1 MIIQRWAIRVHK
13 WVALIVGI
21 QIVLWIAGG
30 LVMSALSLEIVRG
43 EHNIEDPVELA
54 PLPVS
59 EVLGIAEAARL
70 AELDVL
76 GIESVVLGRWLDRTV
91 YRFNPAEGRVTLVDA
106 VTGERL
112 SPLSEEMAIA
122 VARADYAGD
131 ETIAAVEYFEEPTWE
146 YRRAH
151 PAWRVS
157 IDDGEGTR
165 IYVAAHSGRVDARR
179 NDVWRFYDFFW
190 MLHIMD
196 YEARE
201 NSHHP
206 LIITA
211 SGAAL
216 LTVLA
221 GFLLLIIKMARSART
236 AMARRD

>member
-1 MIIQRWAIRVHK
+1 MIIQRWAVRVHK

-30 LVMSALSLEIVRG
+30 LVMSALSLEVVRG
-43 EHNIEDPVELA
+43 EHNVEPAELPEPIDPAGL
-54 PLPVS
+54 LP
-59 EVLGIAEAARL
+59 L
-70 AELDVL
+70 AETLERAGL
-76 GIESVVLGRWLDRTV
+76 IEQQIEGATLGRWLGRAV
-91 YRFNPAEGRVTLVDA
+91 YRLRPIGGEVQLVDA
-106 VTGERL
+106 QTGELL
-112 SPLSEEMAIA
+112 SPLTDEMAIA
-122 VARADYAGD
+122 VARADYAGE
-131 ETIAAVEYFEEPTWE
+131 ETIAAVEFFPQPTWE
-146 YRRAH
+146 YRRAG
-151 PAWRVS
+151 PAWRIS

-165 IYVAAHSGRVDARR
+165 LYISPASGEVTARR

-206 LIITA
+206 LIVTA

-221 GFLLLIIKMARSART
+221 GFLLLIIKMTRAART